1 MLWQEPNHIVLTAT
15 VHVVSIF
22 VPYNHGMDFTLC
34 SNFFN
39 QSGEKQINLKTPKP
53 VKAILVYS
61 SLSALAIMHEERKQW
76 PSKIVRK

>member
-1 MLWQEPNHIVLTAT
+1 MFSNHIVLTAT
-15 VHVVSIF
+15 VHVISIF